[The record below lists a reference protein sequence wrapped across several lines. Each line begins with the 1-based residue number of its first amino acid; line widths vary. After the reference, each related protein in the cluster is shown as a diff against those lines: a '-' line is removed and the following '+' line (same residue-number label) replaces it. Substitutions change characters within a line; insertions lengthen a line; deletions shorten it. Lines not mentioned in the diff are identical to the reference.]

1 MGRKTSQADEHPT
14 EELLES
20 SSFTSRSDNWGE
32 NVERNHASFL
42 FEKRNGIEVV
52 PCQDVEVVPYP
63 YDEDRKDDVK
73 EAKRAAVRSAQRN
86 RLALQIILI
95 FIVVVILLFGGF
107 WMGISFGGPK
117 ASTTQNTDSSGN
129 PDGNI
134 DSDNSNPSEST
145 DSIPSGPADIPLVK
159 APENGRNPW
168 SDQSEDEPDPVRP
181 VRVQH
186 PEVVVL
192 RPNESMDIGEF
203 VYSPNGRFKVGITD
217 DDFDF
222 VLIEEEGWEETVIWA
237 ASMDT
242 SSEWIWTVN
251 GTIGFLQTDGNFVL
265 RDEVTREKIWT
276 TRTNNNP
283 QATMVLDD
291 SGVLSVKSAD
301 ESRTVLWMEGVP
313 REQYTGPSSDDMEFP
328 IRGAF
333 YYPWYPQTWKV
344 DGHLAHY
351 NTSLG
356 LYSSSDPEVAR
367 AHVDAMDYGRIQ
379 LSIASWWGPGTH
391 LDRSRLT
398 MLMDKTIDQNSPLKW
413 TVYHEDERDFDQ
425 TPYELQQDL
434 EYLKKWF
441 AWHPAW
447 AHKDGK
453 PVIFV
458 YNEAGCEVASRWV
471 QASRGEWYVVL
482 KLFGGFLQCP
492 DQPDSWH
499 QYGVGKEDGVVHNP
513 GHSFVIAP
521 GFWHARTQIP
531 MLERMNKELFC
542 SNAQSMVQAGDPWQL
557 IVSFNEAGEGTLI
570 EPSPDWD
577 SPSGYGDYLDC
588 LHNIS

>member
-1 MGRKTSQADEHPT
+1 MSKRSSRTEEHPT
-14 EELLES
+14 VEMWGW
-20 SSFTSRSDNWGE
+20 SSFTSQSDTCGE
-32 NVERNHASFL
+32 NVEQNHNSLL

-52 PCQDVEVVPYP
+52 PRQDVGTVGDV
-63 YDEDRKDDVK
+63 EDGKEEDLK
-73 EAKRAAVRSAQRN
+73 EAAKRSVRRKKS
-86 RLALQIILI
+86 LKILLIIMA
-95 FIVVVILLFGGF
+95 VVVLLLGGF
-107 WMGISFGGPK
+107 FMGLNVGAPK
-117 ASTTQNTDSSGN
+117 SGTAQSMN
-129 PDGNI
+129 GNGN
-134 DSDNSNPSEST
+134 SDPSESS
-145 DSIPSGPADIPLVK
+145 DSAPSGSTDIPLITQ
-159 APENGRNPW
+159 PGNRPNGPWQDSGATSTVQSQDKPNPVTPATV
-168 SDQSEDEPDPVRP
+168 QPD
-181 VRVQH
+181 
-186 PEVVVL
+186 EVVVL
-192 RPNESMDIGEF
+192 RPNGSMDVGEF
-203 VYSPNGRFKVGITD
+203 VSSPNGRYKVGLTD

-222 VLIEEEGWEETVIWA
+222 VLVEVDSWEETVIWA

-242 SSEWIWTVN
+242 SSDWIWTLN

-265 RDEVTREKIWT
+265 RDETTRKKIWT
-276 TRTNNNP
+276 TGTNNNP
-283 QATMVLDD
+283 QSTLVLDD
-291 SGVLSVKSAD
+291 SGLLSIKSGDGA
-301 ESRTVLWMEGVP
+301 RTILWMEGNP
-313 REQYTGPSSDDMEFP
+313 REQYTGPSSDDMAFP

-333 YYPWYPQTWKV
+333 YYPWYPQTWTV
-344 DGHLAHY
+344 DGQLAHY

-398 MLMDKTIDQNSPLKW
+398 MLLDETIAQKSPLKW

-425 TPYELQQDL
+425 TPLELQEDL
-434 EYLKKWF
+434 NYLKKWF
-441 AWHPAW
+441 AWHEAW
-447 AHKDGK
+447 AHIDGK

-458 YNEAGCEVASRWV
+458 YNEAGCEVASRWIR
-471 QASRGEWYVVL
+471 ASRGEWYVVL

-499 QYGVGKEDGVVHNP
+499 QYGVGKVDGVVHNP
-513 GHSFVIAP
+513 GHSFVTAP

-531 MLERMNKELFC
+531 MLDRLNRTQFCQNTERMV
-542 SNAQSMVQAGDPWQL
+542 AAGDPWQL

-577 SPSGYGDYLDC
+577 SESGYGDYLDC